1 MARPL
6 SAAHCRTA
14 PSETLSA
21 RFWRTLA
28 SAGLWLALVA
38 SAAAAPPAQLGP
50 GEQELDLLPHL
61 SVLED
66 PGKSLQLDDLLGS
79 DGARRFV
86 PLGDRT
92 ASFGYSTSAWWL
104 RASVTNDADQ
114 PRDMMLRQSYVLLD
128 YFDLYVVHQGRVL
141 KRWTTGDTLPYSTRP
156 VPHRDYLFPL
166 TIEAGQTL
174 DIYLRARSDGPVN
187 ATLALYSP
195 EALVPTL
202 GTEQLAMG
210 ALFGSFVLLALC
222 TALLYGFVRDEA
234 FAYYLCYVL
243 CYGGYMAVFNGIAQ
257 QHLWPETPSL
267 WGVGQVVLLMLA
279 LHFLLHFSRSLL
291 RAKGC
296 SRWLDR
302 AFLVLQTVIFGLM
315 LAAPF
320 VSYGTLVRPI
330 TFTVATTVFMV
341 VAIGITG
348 LRARQAAAGYFLLA
362 WSVFLVGVLL
372 YLAKSVGLLPHTWL
386 TQYGF
391 QIGTIFEFVLLS
403 VALGIRVK
411 EIRQQ
416 SRTDSLT
423 GLANRSR
430 YDELVEQAFA
440 QARAAGSTL
449 GLLVIDVD
457 HFKRVNDTHGH
468 AVGDRVLE
476 GVAESLRRQLPAQA
490 VACRYGGEEFVV
502 LVPRTDTAALLALAE
517 RLRRAIA
524 ESSPGIP
531 VTASIG
537 VASTTDHAFADPRG
551 LFRAADEALYAAK
564 RTGRDRVVCWH
575 SELPRHP
582 AASLATAP

>member
-1 MARPL
+1 MA
-6 SAAHCRTA
+6 TA
-14 PSETLSA
+14 
-21 RFWRTLA
+21 W
-28 SAGLWLALVA
+28 LWLALA
-38 SAAAAPPAQLGP
+38 TAAAAAPPAQLGP
-50 GEQELDLLPHL
+50 GDQKLDLLPYL

-66 PGKSLQLDDLLGS
+66 PGKSLQLDDLLKS
-79 DGARRFV
+79 DGARRFE

-92 ASFGYSTSAWWL
+92 ASFGYSRSAWWL
-104 RASVTNDADQ
+104 RASVTNTSGQ

-156 VPHRDYLFPL
+156 IPHRDYLFPL
-166 TIEAGQTL
+166 TIEPGQTL

-187 ATLALYSP
+187 ATLGLYSP
-195 EALVPTL
+195 EALVPAL
-202 GTEQLAMG
+202 AAEQLAMG

-279 LHFLLHFSRSLL
+279 LHFLLLFSRSLL
-291 RAKGC
+291 RAKGR

-302 AFLVLQTVIFGLM
+302 AFLGLQTVIFALM

-411 EIRQQ
+411 EIRAQ

-440 QARAAGSTL
+440 QARAAGTTL

-457 HFKRVNDTHGH
+457 HFKRVNDSHGH

-490 VACRYGGEEFVV
+490 VASRYGGEEFVV
-502 LVPRTDTAALLALAE
+502 LVPRTDAAALMALAE
-517 RLRRAIA
+517 KLRRAIA

-531 VTASIG
+531 VTASVG
-537 VASTTDHAFADPRG
+537 VASTADHAFADPRG

-564 RTGRDRVVCWH
+564 RTGRDRVVGWNDQ
-575 SELPRHP
+575 LPRHP
-582 AASLATAP
+582 AAPLAVTP